1 MELQYSDK
9 QALLRRFP
17 NFELSYATVIHKKV
31 PDHYNLGIAIS
42 TGKKYF
48 AWFTFQKNK
57 NVCYLMEVNKDKKIV
72 RIFDVDCVFDAQ
84 LSLGT
89 ILYGTICENT
99 QSTSNAE
106 TPELTATTTTSNKM
120 VFCVEDVYYYKG
132 THLKCAFGLKIGVL
146 KSIFSRYLA
155 PSYHFPVSD
164 SGTSSQI
171 QLVFVLPCMWKVT
184 EITDKMDVLPSHIQ
198 SCIGYTHHHIQYRDT
213 HNISPYLDAFPNNK
227 PNVPAII
234 PAVKKIMS
242 EKPLFMNFSKP
253 QYTYPTVFQVCAD
266 IQFDIYHLYAFG
278 KNKCPVYY
286 NVAYIPNIKTSY
298 MMNSLF
304 RNIRENKNLDY
315 IEESED
321 EDEFEDMREDKYVD
335 LNKIVYME
343 CMFHP
348 KFKKWVP
355 IREVG
360 LDEKVVHVSKL

>member
-9 QALLRRFP
+9 QDLLRRFP

-31 PDHYNLGIAIS
+31 PNNYNLGIAVS

-48 AWFTFQKNK
+48 VWFTFKKHK
-57 NVCYLMEVNKDKKIV
+57 NVCYLMELNKEKKIV
-72 RIFDVDCVFDAQ
+72 RIFECQCMFDSQ
-84 LSLGT
+84 LALGT
-89 ILYGTICENT
+89 ILYGTVCDNIT
-99 QSTSNAE
+99 ST
-106 TPELTATTTTSNKM
+106 TKI
-120 VFCVEDVYYYKG
+120 VFSVEDVYYYKG
-132 THLKCAFGLKIGVL
+132 TFLKCAFGFKLGVL
-146 KSIFSRYLA
+146 KTIFSEHLV
-155 PSYHFPVSD
+155 SSFDFPINTNTNTD
-164 SGTSSQI
+164 NQI
-171 QLVFVLPCMWKVT
+171 QLAFTLPCMWKVDVVAD
-184 EITDKMDVLPSHIQ
+184 DKYDILPPHIQ

-213 HNISPYLDAFPNNK
+213 HNISPYLDVFLNNK
-227 PNVPAII
+227 PNIPAII
-234 PAVKKIMS
+234 PAIKKIMP
-242 EKPLFMNFSKP
+242 EKPVFMNFSKP

-286 NVAYIPNIKTSY
+286 NIAYIPNIKTSY

-343 CMFHP
+343 CMFHT

-360 LDEKVVHVSKL
+360 LCEKVVHISKL

>member
-57 NVCYLMEVNKDKKIV
+57 NVCYLMELNKEKKIV
-72 RIFDVDCVFDAQ
+72 RVFNVDCVFDAQ

-99 QSTSNAE
+99 HTNTE
-106 TPELTATTTTSNKM
+106 IPESTATAINKM
-120 VFCVEDVYYYKG
+120 MFCVEDVYYYKG
-132 THLKCAFGLKIGVL
+132 TSLKCAFGLKIGIL
-146 KSIFSRYLA
+146 KSIFSKINNLFI
-155 PSYHFPVSD
+155 SESGVSN
-164 SGTSSQI
+164 QI

-184 EITDKMDVLPSHIQ
+184 EITDKMDVLPSPIQ

-213 HNISPYLDAFPNNK
+213 RNISPYLDAFPNNK
-227 PNVPAII
+227 PNVPAMI
-234 PAVKKIMS
+234 PAVKKIMP

-343 CMFHP
+343 CVFHT
-348 KFKKWVP
+348 KFKKWIP

-360 LDEKVVHVSKL
+360 LNEKVVHVSKL